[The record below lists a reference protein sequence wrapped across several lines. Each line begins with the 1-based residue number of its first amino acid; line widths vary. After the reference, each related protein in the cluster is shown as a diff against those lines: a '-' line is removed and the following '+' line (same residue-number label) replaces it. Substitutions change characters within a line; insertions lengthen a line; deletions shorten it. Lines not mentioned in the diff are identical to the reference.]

1 MKNYDYVY
9 NQFSRLTNWLQ
20 YDVLQLQSISPED
33 RNSLFD
39 FIVCE
44 LEELAQ
50 RHSHRIR
57 SIVTTL
63 KNNKDKLF
71 DVVNELNIEFESLAV
86 KHGISLS
93 DSWDICNNARYNLDG
108 NQYHLN
114 LIKFYDKHV
123 DHFDYIE
130 NDVLKTIAQVHRS
143 ISLLK
148 TLNS

>member
-20 YDVLQLQSISPED
+20 YDVMQLQSISPED

-108 NQYHLN
+108 N
-114 LIKFYDKHV
+114 
-123 DHFDYIE
+123 
-130 NDVLKTIAQVHRS
+130 
-143 ISLLK
+143 
-148 TLNS
+148 